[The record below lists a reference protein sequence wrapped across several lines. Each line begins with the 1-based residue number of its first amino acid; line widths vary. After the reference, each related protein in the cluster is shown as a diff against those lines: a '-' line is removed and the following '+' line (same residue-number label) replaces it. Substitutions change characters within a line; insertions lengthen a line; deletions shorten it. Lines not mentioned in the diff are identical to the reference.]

1 MGITSKDYLSEKR
14 FKIEGVLGMKLHP
27 SGAVVREEKMF
38 TQYLNT
44 EAGLILFLRE
54 QTPFKELQVFDL
66 VTRKDISKEIIDKAN
81 GVV

>member
-1 MGITSKDYLSEKR
+1 
-14 FKIEGVLGMKLHP
+14 MKLHP
-27 SGAVVREEKMF
+27 SGAVLREEKIF

-66 VTRKDISKEIIDKAN
+66 LTRKDISKAIINKAN
-81 GVV
+81 GVI

>member
-14 FKIEGVLGMKLHP
+14 FKIEGVYRMKLHP
-27 SGAVVREEKMF
+27 TGAILREEKMF
-38 TQYLNT
+38 TQYLNS

-66 VTRKDISKEIIDKAN
+66 VTCKDITKEIIDKCN
-81 GVV
+81 GKL

>member
-14 FKIEGVLGMKLHP
+14 FKVEGVFGLKAHP
-27 SGAVVREEKMF
+27 TGAILREEKMF

-54 QTPFKELQVFDL
+54 QTPFKELQVYDL
-66 VTRKDISKEIIDKAN
+66 VTRKDITKEVIDKCN
-81 GVV
+81 GNL